1 MFTFTIAILFFTIF
15 NHAQCAITASAV
27 LYGDHSSTSYGTLT
41 FTQNDENSAVHITG
55 TLTGLNATSS
65 HGFHVH
71 VNPVSNGSPN
81 CTAAGPHFNP
91 YNTLHGPRTASVMN
105 RHVGDLGNLT
115 TDANGMVKVDIN
127 DSIIQLG
134 YNNRSIVDRTI
145 VVHLLRDDGG
155 MVDINDS
162 IIQLGYNN
170 RSIVDR
176 TIVVHLLRDDGGMG
190 GFSDSNTTGNAGAR
204 ILCGLILKSSA
215 FDIKPTIL
223 YTMFTFTIAILFFTI
238 FNHAQCAITASAV
251 LYGDHSSTSHGAL
264 IFTQNDENSAV
275 HITGT
280 LSGLNA
286 TSSHGFHVH
295 LNPVTNGSPNCTA
308 AGPHFN
314 PYNTLHGPPTAN
326 ITSRHVGDL
335 GNLTTDA
342 SGTVNVNIQDSIIQ
356 LSYNNRSI
364 VDRTIVVHLFRDDGG
379 MGGHA
384 DSNTTGNAGAR
395 ILCGLIIKSSAFDIK
410 PTITFNRTIVVHLLH
425 GDGGQD
431 EFIDSNTTEYE

>member
-1 MFTFTIAILFFTIF
+1 MFTFTIAILFLTIF

-27 LYGDHSSTSYGTLT
+27 LYGDHSSTSHGALI

-55 TLTGLNATSS
+55 TLSGLNATSS

-71 VNPVSNGSPN
+71 LNPVSDGSPN
-81 CTAAGPHFNP
+81 CTAAGLHFNP
-91 YNTLHGPRTASVMN
+91 YNTLHGPRTADIMH

-115 TDANGMVKVDIN
+115 TDASGKVNVDI
-127 DSIIQLG
+127 Q
-134 YNNRSIVDRTI
+134 
-145 VVHLLRDDGG
+145 
-155 MVDINDS
+155 DS

-190 GFSDSNTTGNAGAR
+190 GFSDSTTTGNAGAR

-264 IFTQNDENSAV
+264 IFTQNDENSVV

-295 LNPVTNGSPNCTA
+295 VNPVSDGSPNCTA

-314 PYNTLHGPPTAN
+314 PYNTLHGPPTASIMN
-326 ITSRHVGDL
+326 RHVGDL

-356 LSYNNRSI
+356 LGYNNRSI
-364 VDRTIVVHLFRDDGG
+364 ADRTIVVHLFRDDGG
-379 MGGHA
+379 QGGHA

-410 PTITFNRTIVVHLLH
+410 PTMFVIFMAMFIVIMKL
-425 GDGGQD
+425 
-431 EFIDSNTTEYE
+431 F